1 MNSPLFGIT
10 LSLLIYV
17 IMQKIQIKT
26 KSSILNPLL
35 FSGIAIILILMTF
48 KIPFEQ
54 FNEGGKLI
62 TALIGPATVS
72 LAIPLYKNLDLLKK
86 KIKTISIG
94 ILTSVG
100 IHAITIVFLSILL
113 SLNEQMAIS
122 LIPKSITT
130 PFAKDLSETL
140 GGIPAITIS
149 VVIVTGIFGAA
160 ISPFLNKTFNIKNTM
175 AKGLALGSSAHAVGT
190 SKAIENSEE
199 EGAFSSIALI
209 LTGLLTVLSAPII
222 AYLIKFIIK

>member
-10 LSLLIYV
+10 LSLLVYV

-26 KSSILNPLL
+26 KISILNPLL

-190 SKAIENSEE
+190 SKAVENSEE

>member
-17 IMQKIQIKT
+17 IMQKIQTKT
-26 KSSILNPLL
+26 KISILNPLL

-190 SKAIENSEE
+190 SKAVENSEE

>member
-1 MNSPLFGIT
+1 MTSPLFGIT
-10 LSLLIYV
+10 LSLLVYV
-17 IMQKIQIKT
+17 IIQKIQNKT
-26 KSSILNPLL
+26 KISILNPLL
-35 FSGIAIILILMTF
+35 FSGIVIIMTLTLF

-94 ILTSVG
+94 ITSAVL
-100 IHAITIVFLSILL
+100 IHALTILILSLLL
-113 SLNEQMAIS
+113 SLNQELAIS

-160 ISPFLNKTFNIKNTM
+160 LSPLLNKTFKIKNTI

-209 LTGLLTVLSAPII
+209 LTGLGTVLIAPLI
-222 AYLIKFIIK
+222 ASLIKLIIK

>member
-10 LSLLIYV
+10 LSLLVYV

-26 KSSILNPLL
+26 KISILNPLL

-94 ILTSVG
+94 ILASVG
-100 IHAITIVFLSILL
+100 IHAITIVVLSILL
-113 SLNEQMAIS
+113 SLNDQMAIS

-160 ISPFLNKTFNIKNTM
+160 ISPFLNKLFKIKNTL

-209 LTGLLTVLSAPII
+209 LTGLMTVLSAPLVAYII
-222 AYLIKFIIK
+222 TLIIK

>member
-26 KSSILNPLL
+26 KISILNPLL

-190 SKAIENSEE
+190 SKAVENSEE

>member
-17 IMQKIQIKT
+17 IMQKIQTKT
-26 KSSILNPLL
+26 KISILNPLL

-54 FNEGGKLI
+54 FNEGGKHI

-190 SKAIENSEE
+190 SKAVENSEE